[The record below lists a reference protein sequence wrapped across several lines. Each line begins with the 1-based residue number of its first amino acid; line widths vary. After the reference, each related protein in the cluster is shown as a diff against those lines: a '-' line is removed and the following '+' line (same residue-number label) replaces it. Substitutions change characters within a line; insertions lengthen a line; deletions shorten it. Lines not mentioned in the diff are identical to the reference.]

1 MNSTRIITYIRENIL
16 ADALLDENGRLTEI
30 SLTSRI
36 KEPILDNIYVGR
48 VQRIAKNIQAAFVEI
63 AKDTVCYLP
72 LEELKNPAVYV
83 RQAREDQLTEG
94 DELLVQVS
102 REAVKTKGPSV
113 TTNLHINGK
122 YLIVTSGNRHIGC
135 SVKLKTADR
144 ERLKKLADTLKPG
157 DVGLIVRTN
166 AAEASDEELASE
178 YSRLHERLQ
187 KLCTEAVHRTVY
199 SCVYKSRPSY
209 LTSLLNSR
217 NGELQEIVTD
227 DRELYA
233 QIGDFLR
240 EEMPQELGKLR
251 LYEDRMQ
258 PLKALYRLEKGLS
271 DALSA
276 RVWLKSGAYLV
287 IEPTEALTV
296 IDVNSGKY
304 TKGKDK
310 QAAIL
315 KVNREAAA
323 EIARQLRLRNLS
335 GIILVDFV
343 DMEDEDARTGLLAY
357 MRELLKKDPLKADA
371 VDITKLGLME
381 LTRRKQK
388 KTLAEQAK
396 ECGL

>member
-233 QIGDFLR
+233 QIRDFLR

-251 LYEDRMQ
+251 MYEERLQ

-271 DALSA
+271 DALMS
-276 RVWLKSGAYLV
+276 RVWLKTGAYLV